1 MINNLMAPKD
11 ALNQI
16 EEENIDI
23 ASYQVESGLE
33 DLFGMMQYL
42 RHNNSELFNQYLYNW
57 KETEAKVL
65 EMSSRIKSM
74 QKMIKIEKQF
84 GGNNND

>member
-42 RHNNSELFNQYLYNW
+42 RHNNPELFNQYLYPDFDT
-57 KETEAKVL
+57 KF
-65 EMSSRIKSM
+65 RIS
-74 QKMIKIEKQF
+74 I
-84 GGNNND
+84 N

>member
-1 MINNLMAPKD
+1 MINNLTAPAD
-11 ALNQI
+11 ALRQI

-23 ASYQVESGLE
+23 ASYQVESGLD

-42 RHNNSELFNQYLYNW
+42 RHNNVELFNQYLYNW

-65 EMSSRIKSM
+65 EMGSRIKSM
-74 QKMIKIEKQF
+74 QRMIKLEQAI
-84 GGNNND
+84 GGVR

>member
-23 ASYQVESGLE
+23 ASYQGESGLD

-42 RHNNSELFNQYLYNW
+42 RHNNVELFNQYLYNW

-65 EMSSRIKSM
+65 EMGSRIKSM
-74 QKMIKIEKQF
+74 QRMIKLEQAI
-84 GGNNND
+84 GGVR

>member
-1 MINNLMAPKD
+1 MMNNLMAPKD

-23 ASYQVESGLE
+23 ASYQVETGLE
-33 DLFGMMQYL
+33 DMFGMMQYL
-42 RHNNSELFNQYLYNW
+42 RHNNPELFNQYLYNW

-65 EMSSRIKSM
+65 EMGSRIKSM